1 MNKTEHQVT
10 SIASGFTLIEV
21 LVALL
26 IVALGMLGN
35 AMLQL
40 QGMKNSNDAYLRS
53 QIGLFAYDI
62 ADKIRANRECQNAYL
77 NQGLFTVASPY
88 IVGTSNAGA
97 CVYNSPAGNGGMPNE
112 IACMGATVSRGLPQ
126 GSRVSIFK
134 VDVLPTGASRNIK
147 IFTFR
152 VVWTDRDG
160 EVHTMDYT
168 FDPGA
173 CANAAA
179 CNCV

>member
-1 MNKTEHQVT
+1 MNKTEHQMT
-10 SIASGFTLIEV
+10 RIASGFTLIEV

-77 NQGLFTVASPY
+77 TQGLFSTASPY
-88 IVGTSNAGA
+88 IVGTSTPGA
-97 CVYNSPAGNGGMPNE
+97 CVHSSPAGNSGMANE
-112 IACMGATVSRGLPQ
+112 IACMGATLEQGLPPDSQ
-126 GSRVSIFK
+126 ASLFSAAVTPAGGSR
-134 VDVLPTGASRNIK
+134 AIK

-152 VVWTDRDG
+152 VIWTDRDG
-160 EVHTMDYT
+160 EEHTMDYT

-179 CNCV
+179 CNCA